1 MDFNT
6 YFNSVLKNGFS
17 FLDLKLPTS
26 TESDVTERY
35 ISNSENIVIKH
46 GLREQPNTDEHYLI
60 IGDNGGSLI
69 LRDVAKISAEFQGA
83 APAHINLTNVA
94 SANIHTSDGNDT
106 FEIQQKTSSSQSI
119 SHTIN
124 AGDGNNFIS
133 LTTAYPNYGTIKII
147 TGFGNDRI
155 LSTGYSNDIILS
167 GAGQDMIMAG
177 RGHDFIDAQDGW
189 DSVIFDGNFND
200 YTIHWTEDQSTTITD
215 AEGNFVETVN
225 VEELIF
231 ADQTFILPYQQ
242 LVQLDGF
249 DPLYNYFNIY
259 DTTTNDDDE
268 NNLTTWQSYD
278 ISYISSQTSQSF
290 TVDDWSNADLYA
302 DNISGEIERYDSQT
316 DLSSYEEIDHF
327 DFENRMDNQLHDFIR
342 DHLPFDPR
350 DALFQMF
357 GNAQPE
363 QKFLGSKQNDQ
374 ILGTS
379 ENDHLFGGAGHD
391 FMAGGKGNDLFIGD
405 KGNDIM
411 LGGEGIDTA
420 FFFGMSSDFRF
431 DFEHGTM
438 TDKNGEHGIDFLK
451 SIERLI
457 FLDAVY
463 KITANDQV
471 ELVDHNPFKL
481 LESVEAPHLEIIGL
495 PSRLPIPESFEQA
508 PPPRPTAAEIEES
521 LMRAYESIPQ
531 PDDHLAKPPGL
542 DI

>member
-1 MDFNT
+1 MDFNA

-17 FLDLKLPTS
+17 FLDLNLPTS
-26 TESDVTERY
+26 TENDITKRY

-46 GLREQPNTDEHYLI
+46 AFSEQSGTDEHYI
-60 IGDNGGSLI
+60 ITGDNGGSVTLHN
-69 LRDVAKISAEFQGA
+69 VARISTEFQGT
-83 APAHINLTNVA
+83 APSHINLTNVS
-94 SANIHTSDGNDT
+94 SADIYTNAGSDIV
-106 FEIQQKTSSSQSI
+106 EIQQKMPSI
-119 SHTIN
+119 HPVSHTIN

-133 LTTAYPNYGTIKII
+133 LTTSYPNYSTIKIT

-177 RGHDFIDAQDGW
+177 RGHDFVDAQDGW
-189 DSVIFDGNFND
+189 DSIIFDGNFND
-200 YTIHWTEDQSTTITD
+200 YTIHWTENQSTTITD
-215 AEGNFVETVN
+215 AEGNSVETVN

-242 LVQLDGF
+242 LVQLDEF
-249 DPLYNYFNIY
+249 DQLYNYFSTY
-259 DTTTNDDDE
+259 YATTNDE
-268 NNLTTWQSYD
+268 ESNLPTWQSYD
-278 ISYISSQTSQSF
+278 ISSVSSQSSQSF
-290 TVDDWSNADLYA
+290 TIADWSTADLYA
-302 DNISGEIERYDSQT
+302 DNISTEIECYDNQFDFSI
-316 DLSSYEEIDHF
+316 YEEIDHF
-327 DFENRMDNQLHDFIR
+327 AFEGRPDSQLHDFIR

-350 DALFQMF
+350 DALTQMF
-357 GNAQPE
+357 EHAQAG
-363 QKFLGSKQNDQ
+363 QRFLGSEQNDQ
-374 ILGTS
+374 ILGTYG
-379 ENDHLFGGAGHD
+379 NDRLFGGDGHD

-420 FFFGMSSDFRF
+420 FFLGMSSDFQF

-463 KITANDQV
+463 KITTDNQV
-471 ELVDHNPFKL
+471 ELVDQNPFKL
-481 LESVEAPHLEIIGL
+481 LESVDTPHLEIIGL
-495 PSRLPIPESFEQA
+495 PPRPPIPNNLEQTL
-508 PPPRPTAAEIEES
+508 PHPTAAEIEAN
-521 LMRAYESIPQ
+521 LMRAYESMSQ
-531 PDDHLAKPPGL
+531 PDDHLAKPPGV